1 MHFTNKQYQYLSCEI
16 VLARPIIWIIIPRRN
31 IISVHIAL
39 HLRTR
44 AGGRPMLLHRLW
56 ENFHRNVNLNFTWE
70 ISLRR
75 SHINVPTVAIRSYL
89 THKKGCVGI
98 RSNYPFCLRNTS
110 KWRSTGK
117 WYCISYL
124 LRIYLTQDRGLK
136 VIWLITW
143 TRV

>member
-1 MHFTNKQYQYLSCEI
+1 MHFTNKPYQYLSCEI
-16 VLARPIIWIIIPRRN
+16 VLARPVIWIIIPRRN

-75 SHINVPTVAIRSYL
+75 SHINVPTVTIRSYL
-89 THKKGCVGI
+89 THKKDVLVSDPITHSVQDTHPNEWLLTEYISDI
-98 RSNYPFCLRNTS
+98 RPNVEGQLINHTNS
-110 KWRSTGK
+110 
-117 WYCISYL
+117 CILVSVF
-124 LRIYLTQDRGLK
+124 RI
-136 VIWLITW
+136 
-143 TRV
+143 